1 MNQSEY
7 KTVERSQKLLNV
19 FQVINHQTKTNMTQL
34 METGSQTDLLKK
46 VFDKLTNNCMLN
58 MAKIL
63 TLWRDNKKEMQHQ

>member
-1 MNQSEY
+1 
-7 KTVERSQKLLNV
+7 
-19 FQVINHQTKTNMTQL
+19 

-46 VFDKLTNNCMLN
+46 VFDKLTNNYMLN

>member
-19 FQVINHQTKTNMTQL
+19 FQVINRQTKTNMTQL